1 MSIQRKGWRHGG
13 LVLAGVIAVLAP
25 LYGGSRP
32 TYTTADAALPI
43 PDNTGTLAACQT
55 ITVPSVAGEDTNGS
69 DVNVSIAA
77 THTWVGDLTFR
88 VQPPSGTNLTLINR
102 PGRTGTGA
110 GNSDDLISSTP
121 ILYDDTAPSGVLAED
136 QGDGCAGTIGV
147 TAGCP
152 DNYIPSP
159 DAADTPIA
167 GEGANLAQWNGLNN
181 VVGVWTL
188 CAGDSAGGD
197 TGPLTSWSITFIGTT
212 PVELQS
218 FSID

>member
-1 MSIQRKGWRHGG
+1 MRLRTGWIVGI
-13 LVLAGVIAVLAP
+13 LAVAGIVAVLAP

-32 TYTTADAALPI
+32 TYTTADAPLAI
-43 PDNTGTLAACQT
+43 TDNSGTFSACQV
-55 ITVPSVAGEDTNGS
+55 INVPSVAGEDTNGT
-69 DVNVSIAA
+69 DVNVSISA

-88 VQPPSGTNLTLINR
+88 VQPPSGGNLTLINR

-110 GNSDDLISSTP
+110 GQSDDLASGTP
-121 ILYDDTAPSGVLAED
+121 ILYDDAAPSAVSAEA
-136 QGDGCAGTIGV
+136 QGAGCAGTIGV

-152 DNYIPSP
+152 NNYIPNT

-167 GEGANLAQWNGLNN
+167 GEGTNLAQWSGLTN
-181 VVGVWTL
+181 VVGAWTL
-188 CAGDSAGGD
+188 CAADSAAGD
-197 TGPLTSWSITFIGTT
+197 TGPLTSWSITFVGTT